1 MNWRRAKCE
10 KWRNCAILG
19 TFCGGSFRVSEP
31 FSRTLVVQIV
41 VKFCRTDSSRRN
53 GEVTAIHLQR
63 GCCPCYQPS
72 RESRH
77 SLSAKGVM
85 AFLLGGEQSPYSA
98 ESSVGKPV
106 LVQGII
112 GLPDVFSP
120 LDGKQDQ
127 GVPGYPRVQ
136 LAVTCNLQDPLG
148 FLLVEGASR
157 T

>member
-31 FSRTLVVQIV
+31 FSRTLVV
-41 VKFCRTDSSRRN
+41 KFCRTDSSRRN

-72 RESRH
+72 GESRH

-85 AFLLGGEQSPYSA
+85 AFLLGGERSPYSA
-98 ESSVGKPV
+98 ESSVGKPFLSRASSV
-106 LVQGII
+106 CQM
-112 GLPDVFSP
+112 STP
-120 LDGKQDQ
+120 LWMEN
-127 GVPGYPRVQ
+127 RIR
-136 LAVTCNLQDPLG
+136 
-148 FLLVEGASR
+148 ASR
-157 T
+157 GTLGYSSL